1 MPQLLDITKKMR
13 WLGIVGLFSMIASQP
28 DILGLVPAFVASL
41 ISVIAT
47 YWALYL
53 LDKRYGGLN
62 LFKISVYQL
71 LIYVPLMFVVLLV
84 PSDSQSLSSSTSLMY
99 ELLGLMILLL
109 CIVSYTN
116 YKMSKKL
123 TEIAELSG
131 NNFFRYSAILL
142 LISAYTMPIII
153 GLVIFAVAIV
163 LFLVGCMLYKENNPT
178 SQPVV

>member
-71 LIYVPLMFVVLLV
+71 LIFVSLALVVLITIPRV
-84 PSDSQSLSSSTSLMY
+84 VGGTSMNY
-99 ELLGLMILLL
+99 FYILLGIMMLLL
-109 CIVSYTN
+109 FFIAYSN